1 MRRILSG
8 WSVAVAVGC
17 LMLLAPASA
26 LAVALTSAQHFILGR
41 LPYLENSVDGTDVD
55 PGTNAPMNPV
65 GESTQDLSGPFS
77 WIKLSGSDFTV
88 TSDYTIPIPGFTMG
102 TEADGSPIGID
113 WSITWKGTIGGAPWQ
128 EAILPMCDM
137 YETANCDL
145 MRVGEEIKIMFV
157 QTDVRWT
164 ERNPADAWLAFQ
176 NGQSLWGGFDKD
188 SIVGDIIAG
197 PLHVDDSNSDFLVK
211 VPGKVEYDN
220 AMGIKY
226 LATANQAFLFSET
239 WLLAEDPTDYGSIAG
254 NEFNVGWNAFVYLV
268 PEPGTSLLLV
278 SGLMGLAA
286 CGRRRSA

>member
-1 MRRILSG
+1 
-8 WSVAVAVGC
+8 
-17 LMLLAPASA
+17 MLLGPASA
-26 LAVALTSAQHFILGR
+26 LAVALTQDQHFILGR
-41 LPYLENSVDGTDVD
+41 LPYLDNSVDGIDVI
-55 PGTNAPMNPV
+55 PGSNAPLNPP
-65 GESTQDLSGPFS
+65 GESTQVLSDPLT
-77 WIKLSGSDFTV
+77 WIKLSGTDFNV
-88 TSDYTIPIPGFTMG
+88 TSDYTIPIPGFVDA
-102 TEADGSPIGID
+102 TEASGSPIGID
-113 WSITWKGTIGGAPWQ
+113 WSITWKGTMGGLPLD
-128 EAILPMCDM
+128 EALPPMCSM
-137 YETANCDL
+137 YEAEVCDL

-164 ERNPADAWLAFQ
+164 ERNPTDAWVAFQ

-197 PLHVDDSNSDFLVK
+197 PLHVDDTDSDYLVQ

-239 WLLAEDPTDYGSIAG
+239 WLLAEDPTTYGTIAS

-278 SGLMGLAA
+278 SGLLGLAA